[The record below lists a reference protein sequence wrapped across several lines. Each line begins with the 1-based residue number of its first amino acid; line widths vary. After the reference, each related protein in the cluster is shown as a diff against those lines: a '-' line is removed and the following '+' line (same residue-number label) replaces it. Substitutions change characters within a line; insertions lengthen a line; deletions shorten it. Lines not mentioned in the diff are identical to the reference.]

1 MEAERDYRII
11 YNIIIVVILLREFK
25 YKFQFFN
32 EFLYDYKFEELS
44 PNLLKLAFR
53 DYQSSRK
60 FFHVILRLRPSVIVT
75 RDCKCRFVSL

>member
-53 DYQSSRK
+53 DYQSS
-60 FFHVILRLRPSVIVT
+60 
-75 RDCKCRFVSL
+75 